1 MSNMIIRKTWPAV
14 ELEPQMLTPP
24 GAAAVLAARVSE
36 QQACSHLGDIIAQ
49 RGSMA
54 FERQQ
59 TLRQMIEAQCEIAR
73 IDADREIEIARIE
86 RQTRVRQSRDH
97 LTANIVH
104 AVMAHAVPR
113 TVSRISWREREGGG
127 FFRSDDYRFELEID

>member
-1 MSNMIIRKTWPAV
+1 MPNMIIRKTWPVVEPEPPLFAPPSAAV
-14 ELEPQMLTPP
+14 
-24 GAAAVLAARVSE
+24 VLAARVSE
-36 QQACSHLGDIIAQ
+36 EQACSHLGQIIAQ

-54 FERQQ
+54 FEHQQ

-97 LTANIVH
+97 LTAITAWTML
-104 AVMAHAVPR
+104 AVR
-113 TVSRISWREREGGG
+113 
-127 FFRSDDYRFELEID
+127 